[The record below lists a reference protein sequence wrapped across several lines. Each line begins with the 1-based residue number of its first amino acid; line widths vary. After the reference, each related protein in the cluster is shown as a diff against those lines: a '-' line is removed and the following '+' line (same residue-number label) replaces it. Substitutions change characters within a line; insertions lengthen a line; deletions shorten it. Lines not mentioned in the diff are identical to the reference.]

1 LNVSIVYSPKPTIIA
16 DGQHQTGDS
25 FTLGETIHFGNL
37 EFIVKR
43 FGSLSLSDEGNTSS
57 SGAAAQAARDGG
69 WTMASSP
76 TKWHEDAAAMVVQE
90 GVVAR
95 ASGRRPDQG
104 NKATA

>member
-1 LNVSIVYSPKPTIIA
+1 
-16 DGQHQTGDS
+16 
-25 FTLGETIHFGNL
+25 
-37 EFIVKR
+37 
-43 FGSLSLSDEGNTSS
+43 
-57 SGAAAQAARDGG
+57 
-69 WTMASSP
+69 MASSP